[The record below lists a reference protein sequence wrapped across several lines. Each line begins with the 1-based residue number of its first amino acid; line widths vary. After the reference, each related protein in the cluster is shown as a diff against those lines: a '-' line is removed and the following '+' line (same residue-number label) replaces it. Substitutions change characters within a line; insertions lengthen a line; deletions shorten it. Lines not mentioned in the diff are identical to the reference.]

1 MAIAA
6 GDDQQPGSSHRSGRA
21 VPAPGGA
28 GLSLPPDRL
37 LVQSYATSF
46 FRRYLDGL
54 RSAGRLLD
62 PRTPGSKRVELQ
74 TVGMP

>member
-1 MAIAA
+1 
-6 GDDQQPGSSHRSGRA
+6 
-21 VPAPGGA
+21 
-28 GLSLPPDRL
+28 
-37 LVQSYATSF
+37 VQSYATSF

-62 PRTPGSKRVELQ
+62 PRSKPSKWVQLQ